1 MVFGLAAAALA
12 LGGCGVSVAAGG
24 HNAATHPASG
34 IWVSPTVGGGPIS
47 GGATASVSFQPPSST
62 PPTALPAGLTST
74 VAGIQHSVTGGCWD
88 NADSGSVYG
97 AYDQYFWWQG
107 DCGDTFGQ
115 VAVELYPSAAAA
127 KQQAHHP
134 VASAVLARYI
144 DGAVIVD
151 VYTSA
156 PLSVISQLGEV
167 KGLQVVA
174 GYGD

>member
-1 MVFGLAAAALA
+1 MRCFCGGRRAQRRHAPGLGH
-12 LGGCGVSVAAGG
+12 LGIAHGG
-24 HNAATHPASG
+24 RRAHLGRGDGPASR
-34 IWVSPTVGGGPIS
+34 
-47 GGATASVSFQPPSST
+47 FQPPSST
-62 PPTALPAGLTST
+62 PPAALPAGLTST
-74 VAGIQHSVTGGCWD
+74 VTGIQHSVTGGCWD
-88 NADSGSVYG
+88 NAGSGSVYG

-115 VAVELYPSAAAA
+115 IAVELYPSAAAA

-134 VASAVLARYI
+134 VTSAVLARYI

-167 KGLQVVA
+167 KGLQAVA